1 MKVKCPLCPQQY
13 EVSTEY
19 VGKIVA
25 CQTCGNNFVV
35 SAPKADAQ
43 GASESEPAPTTAQ
56 ASNLADSQKDKTLK
70 RIFTN
75 TKSFAET
82 LSQIGASANS
92 NSQQNPDSPIAPI
105 TSGDGC
111 MALLDFKFCKFVAPS
126 LMRIL
131 YAIWFWLSLLIA
143 IVGGIMQV
151 VGIFKFASLIGKNS
165 LEMVVGGIL
174 VGGVILF
181 VITPLLWML
190 NLVIVRMW
198 FEFAMAIFNMERL
211 ARKIEENTRGTG
223 AKN

>member
-1 MKVKCPLCPQQY
+1 
-13 EVSTEY
+13 
-19 VGKIVA
+19 
-25 CQTCGNNFVV
+25 
-35 SAPKADAQ
+35 
-43 GASESEPAPTTAQ
+43 
-56 ASNLADSQKDKTLK
+56 
-70 RIFTN
+70 
-75 TKSFAET
+75 
-82 LSQIGASANS
+82 
-92 NSQQNPDSPIAPI
+92 
-105 TSGDGC
+105 
-111 MALLDFKFCKFVAPS
+111 
-126 LMRIL
+126 
-131 YAIWFWLSLLIA
+131 
-143 IVGGIMQV
+143 MQV